1 MFPYVCSLLIPS
13 TLFQYAFFHS
23 VPPITPLKP
32 NAPFHSFP
40 VLLSPLGPSL
50 YSVKTKSPFHSFPV
64 LLSSLRPSHYPV
76 KTKSPLLLFFSIAF
90 STGSLP
96 LLRQNQIHPFT
107 LFQYGIAFSIKSL
120 SLLRENKS
128 SLGPSQSFVPF
139 SVTCPHVYSLPPF
152 PSFPEL
158 LSLLGPSHYP
168 VKPHYAHYKQFQIQ
182 KLHVHLDDV
191 NKKNYY
197 MTRAYIVHVQ

>member
-76 KTKSPLLLFFSIAF
+76 KTKFPLLLFFSIAF

-120 SLLRENKS
+120 ITPLKQILPRSLPVFCPFFRNLSSCLLAPPVFLFPSIAFSIRSLPLLR
-128 SLGPSQSFVPF
+128 
-139 SVTCPHVYSLPPF
+139 
-152 PSFPEL
+152 
-158 LSLLGPSHYP
+158 
-168 VKPHYAHYKQFQIQ
+168 
-182 KLHVHLDDV
+182 
-191 NKKNYY
+191 
-197 MTRAYIVHVQ
+197 